1 MEFSENNV
9 YLKTVSQYT
18 EEDGCVVI
26 LQNDNKILL
35 NLTASIVWKYINGY
49 STLNEICKNIILKYG
64 ENNNEDYIKEIL
76 YDSIKVLLENN
87 LINKR

>member
-1 MEFSENNV
+1 MEFSGNNV
-9 YLKTVSQYT
+9 YTKTISRYT

-26 LQNDNKILL
+26 LQKENKILL

-49 STLNEICKNIILKYG
+49 SNLDEILKNMILKYG
-64 ENNNEDYIKEIL
+64 ENNSEDYIKEIL

-87 LINKR
+87 LIEL